1 MTELQNFK
9 TILEKLA
16 NSPDQEFEQSFFQLA
31 YERLQEKLH
40 NLLPFLV
47 GFEIVNKNDDGTKA
61 LGVFGF
67 KSNNGQMLFVPAFF
81 VNGTVKGIDIIYSK
95 NNEQFYPLNEDFAE
109 LFLKDEVTGIGDK
122 SKENTNDI
130 NSRMSPVNLQSLIK
144 PPKTAS
150 YNYTNLMDFVTDGD
164 VFVKK
169 AFYKFF
175 SEDEKFCE
183 SVLRFY
189 DLEKIAKALVIPVDK
204 PTEKESDIEV
214 YKFGHDLTDLSEEQR
229 LETIKKGYSILDKR
243 AEDKKSKIGL
253 FKYTETFCNPSESG
267 FYSYITQRGNLRYG
281 LALVNQI
288 PLREHFN
295 NGETLLID
303 LDSSKQGRA
312 YRVEQNKLFAKGK
325 YQIKDFS
332 SVYNMLEEPAEVE
345 PSFSDTY
352 VLINPS
358 LKSTEPFRVIANYK
372 NDDGIRVIEIE
383 RIKVGRKKS
392 GNSYYSDKDVPPLR
406 KAKLIMTKKVGEK
419 FEYRGDNIIVPK
431 GFKLL
436 NINFGSAL
444 SDKEHEEYYAN
455 TPGTLSDLNAALRA
469 DSIFPFVVNSNGS
482 EYFVAVGTHKKKYDN
497 PIKAKIGMVVDFGVT
512 EKDAEELIDSIHYTS
527 SKEGQIKLAYTGEQF
542 FSLRDPQMYANA
554 LGQPTQD
561 GNNAYI
567 QEMPPTEHYST
578 DPTAIGLGT
587 MPEVEGTSSAIQN
600 ANQMAEAGQKQ
611 IFDTQSIATLSK
623 YVSPQTKTMTYMPDF
638 ISCLDK
644 LGRMLFLTY
653 WETEKFEEMY
663 GRSEMPD
670 LVELLTN
677 VFKNLGDLVIYLK
690 RKSPELSINMAES
703 DSTV

>member
-122 SKENTNDI
+122 SKENTNEI
-130 NSRMSPVNLQSLIK
+130 NSKMSPINLQSLIK

-150 YNYTNLMDFVTDGD
+150 YKYTNLMDFVTDGD
-164 VFVKK
+164 IFVKK

-189 DLEKIAKALVIPVDK
+189 DLEKIAKALVVPVEK
-204 PTEKESDIEV
+204 PIEKKADIEV
-214 YKFGHDLTDLSEEQR
+214 YKFGHDLTNLSEEQR

-288 PLREHFN
+288 PFREYFN

-303 LDSSKQGRA
+303 LDASKQGKA
-312 YRVEQNKLFAKGK
+312 YRVDRNKLFAKGK

-332 SVYNMLEEPAEVE
+332 SVYNMLEEPGEVE

-352 VLINPS
+352 VLINPA

-383 RIKVGRKKS
+383 RERLGRKTS
-392 GNSYYSDKDVPPLR
+392 NNSYYTDKDLPPLR

-436 NINFGSAL
+436 NINFGSGL
-444 SDKEHEEYYAN
+444 SDKERDDYNAN
-455 TPGTLSDLNAALRA
+455 KPGTLSDLNAALRA

-482 EYFVAVGTHKKKYDN
+482 EYFVSVGTHKKKYDN

-512 EKDAEELIDSIHYTS
+512 EKDAEELIDSINYTS

-542 FSLRDPQMYANA
+542 FSLRDPQVYANA

-561 GNNAYI
+561 GNNAYV

-587 MPEVEGTSSAIQN
+587 MPEIEGTSSAIQN

-690 RKSPELSINMAES
+690 RKSPELSINMSES
-703 DSTV
+703 DSTA